1 VNTHT
6 TESVVARESEFYAAQ
21 TASDVAALADILSAR
36 LRFTHTTGLVDT
48 RDSYLEGVRAGRHVH
63 GEISRVH
70 GRTRVS
76 GDGAVTTGVI
86 DMAAMPPGVPP
97 FTMRIYHVLV
107 WAREDG
113 RWRLTARQATRQPL

>member
-1 VNTHT
+1 MNTHT
-6 TESVVARESEFYAAQ
+6 AESVVARENEFYAAQ
-21 TASDVAALADILSAR
+21 TASDVAALADILSGR

-70 GRTRVS
+70 GQARVS

-86 DMAAMPPGVPP
+86 DMTAMPPGVPP